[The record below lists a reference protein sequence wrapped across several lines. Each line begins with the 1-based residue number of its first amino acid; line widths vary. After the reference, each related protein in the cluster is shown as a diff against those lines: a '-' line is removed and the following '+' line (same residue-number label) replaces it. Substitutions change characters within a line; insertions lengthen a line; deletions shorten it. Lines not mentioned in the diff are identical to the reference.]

1 MRVRG
6 AAFVASEVGWSE
18 VIADADTAGATG
30 WVPRV
35 SLESLTKGPSLER
48 RRPECGT
55 ATDLALPH
63 SSLGLRRL
71 MAEN

>member
-1 MRVRG
+1 LRAPG
-6 AAFVASEVGWSE
+6 AAVVSLEVGWSE
-18 VIADADTAGATG
+18 VIADADAAGATG

-55 ATDLALPH
+55 ATDLACPTL
-63 SSLGLRRL
+63 LRWGC
-71 MAEN
+71 AA